1 MFILRK
7 LGTTFI
13 LVATLMTIGVS
24 SLPKANRRDVN
35 VVSNPGH
42 ISRSNGC
49 DEDCRRNKRRRK
61 LIETKDYMNSVR
73 NGGLTQKDQDK
84 HLMLDRLMSG
94 KYHWRIQDFPD
105 AVPTYYFVNFLQIT
119 A

>member
-1 MFILRK
+1 MCISRK
-7 LGTTFI
+7 LEITFI
-13 LVATLMTIGVS
+13 LVATLMTLGVS
-24 SLPKANRRDVN
+24 SSPKAKRKDVN

-73 NGGLTQKDQDK
+73 NGGLAQKDQDK

-94 KYHWRIQDFPD
+94 KYRWRIQDFPEE
-105 AVPTYYFVNFLQIT
+105 PTSEKT

>member
-1 MFILRK
+1 MFIMRK
-7 LGTTFI
+7 LETTFI
-13 LVATLMTIGVS
+13 LVATLMAIGLS
-24 SLPKANRRDVN
+24 SSPKAKRRDVN

-61 LIETKDYMNSVR
+61 LIETKDYMNLVR
-73 NGGLTQKDQDK
+73 NGGLTRKDQDR

-94 KYHWRIQDFPD
+94 KHEKSSEM
-105 AVPTYYFVNFLQIT
+105 
-119 A
+119 